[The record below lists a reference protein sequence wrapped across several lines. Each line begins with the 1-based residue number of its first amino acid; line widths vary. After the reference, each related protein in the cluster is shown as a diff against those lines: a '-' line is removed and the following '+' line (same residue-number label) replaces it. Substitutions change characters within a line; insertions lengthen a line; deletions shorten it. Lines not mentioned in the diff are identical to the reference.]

1 MKDAVDVRRGA
12 HKLVGP
18 KIVLRVANEFD
29 KSDQNA
35 PRMRLQ
41 KNQPFHE
48 NTCDLLL
55 NMTMSVP
62 LRLMELAKKKKE
74 YRARMMSV
82 SIRKS
87 ELICKSRKQLKAA
100 FRVQVHREIN
110 K

>member
-12 HKLVGP
+12 HKLISP
-18 KIVLRVANEFD
+18 KVVLRVANEFD
-29 KSDQNA
+29 KSNQNT

-41 KNQPFHE
+41 KNQPFHQY
-48 NTCDLLL
+48 TCDLLL
-55 NMTMSVP
+55 NMTVRVN
-62 LRLMELAKKKKE
+62 LRLMELAKKKQE

-87 ELICKSRKQLKAA
+87 ELICKSRKQLKPA